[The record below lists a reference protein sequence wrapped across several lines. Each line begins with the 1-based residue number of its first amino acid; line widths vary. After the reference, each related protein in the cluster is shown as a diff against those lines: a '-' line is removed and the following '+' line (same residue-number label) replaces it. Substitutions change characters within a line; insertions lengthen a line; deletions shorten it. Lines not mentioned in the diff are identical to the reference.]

1 MPLELLSQV
10 HLSLDGLVLN
20 SLGVKNFKWHSS
32 QVARDG
38 VLPLYFKIA
47 NRRSCILQDYRIAQ
61 VNRMLKGDGRR
72 RKRNATILRACF
84 VQYRQ
89 YVHRVRPSPD
99 GGKSAA
105 A

>member
-1 MPLELLSQV
+1 VFASFDSDASQRTGE
-10 HLSLDGLVLN
+10 SK
-20 SLGVKNFKWHSS
+20 SRTAESS
-32 QVARDG
+32 QVARNG

-61 VNRMLKGDGRR
+61 INRMLKGDGRR
-72 RKRNATILRACF
+72 RNRNATILRACL